1 MSSEKHDGEA
11 LCNPNSKPTKFE
23 GLEKIIGWTLYP
35 QSDKMDN
42 SCERYR
48 HDYPVRSLWRR
59 LCAKREQAK
68 INYHIHTDAIKEN
81 YYESTH

>member
-1 MSSEKHDGEA
+1 MNSEKHDGEA
-11 LCNPNSKPTKFE
+11 LCNPNSKPTEFE
-23 GLEKIIGWTLYP
+23 GLEKIIDRTLCP

-42 SCERYR
+42 SYKRYR
-48 HDYPVRSLWRR
+48 YGRLVGALRR
-59 LCAKREQAK
+59 NLCAKRELAK

>member
-1 MSSEKHDGEA
+1 MNSEKQDGEA

-35 QSDKMDN
+35 QSDKMDD

-48 HDYPVRSLWRR
+48 HGCPVGSLWRR

-68 INYHIHTDAIKEN
+68 INYRIHTDAIKEN

>member
-1 MSSEKHDGEA
+1 MNSEKQDGEA
-11 LCNPNSKPTKFE
+11 LCNPNSNPTEFE

-42 SCERYR
+42 NCERHR
-48 HDYPVRSLWRR
+48 HDYPVWSLWRL

-68 INYHIHTDAIKEN
+68 INYRIHADAIKEN